1 MRRILCL
8 AALLVSACEPNG
20 TAGDPDTDWA
30 GAKAVSTGNGSVTF
44 GMPRDGARYSDPTYL
59 PAWAPQY
66 PGAAVMSKLVQRDA
80 QGVIGRG
87 TEFTTS
93 DPYDKVVAFYA
104 DAVKRSGREPIAVT
118 NTAQMAAYVFPAEK
132 GYNSSIIVRTAGG
145 GSAAKVSIVI
155 AVPTDH

>member
-1 MRRILCL
+1 MRRIFCV
-8 AALLVSACEPNG
+8 AALLVSACGPTG
-20 TAGDPDTDWA
+20 AAGDPDTDWA
-30 GAKAVSTGNGSVTF
+30 GAKTMPTGAGSVIF
-44 GMPRDGARYSDPTYL
+44 GTPRDGVHFSDPAYL

-66 PGAAVMSKLVQRDA
+66 PGAMVMSKLVQRDA

-93 DPYDKVVAFYA
+93 DPYDKVVVFYA

-132 GYNSSIIVRTAGG
+132 GYNSSIIIRTTSGE
-145 GSAAKVSIVI
+145 SAAKVSIVI
-155 AVPTDH
+155 AVPTDR

>member
-8 AALLVSACEPNG
+8 AALLVSACGPSG
-20 TAGDPDTDWA
+20 TTGDPDTDWA
-30 GAKAVSTGNGSVTF
+30 GAKAMPTANGSVTF
-44 GMPRDGARYSDPTYL
+44 GVPRDSVHFSDPAYL

-66 PGAAVMSKLVQRDA
+66 PGATVITKLVQRDA

-93 DPYDKVVAFYA
+93 DPYEKVVAFYA
-104 DAVKRSGREPIAVT
+104 DAVTRSGRAPIAAT
-118 NTAQMAAYVFPAEK
+118 KTAQMAAYVFPAEK
-132 GYNSSIIVRTAGG
+132 GYNSSIIVRTRSGG
-145 GSAAKVSIVI
+145 GTAKVSIVL